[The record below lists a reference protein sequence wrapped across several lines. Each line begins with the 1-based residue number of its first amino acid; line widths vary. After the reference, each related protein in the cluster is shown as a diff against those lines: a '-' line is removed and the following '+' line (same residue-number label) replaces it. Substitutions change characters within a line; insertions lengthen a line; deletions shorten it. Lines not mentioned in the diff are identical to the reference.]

1 MKPNMETTWFV
12 PGESQTFLSNEDDL
26 PDNFSD
32 IPLEVPGGIPAIGGV
47 AGAAALASQSRMAFR
62 RGRAYVFYVGTRDPV
77 GLPELPGNVLLFQA
91 ERPMCPYGPSM
102 IYIEVHTTGVKTRS
116 LGHENEK
123 ACWSL
128 IMNNA
133 LWRSGRSNLGTRNCT
148 TEAEITQW
156 YPAGLT
162 YRASSQWAP

>member
-1 MKPNMETTWFV
+1 MFGFRMQPNMENTWFT
-12 PGESQTFLSNEDDL
+12 PGEVQRWQSNQNDL
-26 PDNFSD
+26 PADFNQVPVD
-32 IPLEVPGGIPAIGGV
+32 VAAPGG
-47 AGAAALASQSRMAFR
+47 GAAAASPIRMALK
-62 RGRAYVFYVGTRDPV
+62 RGTAWVYFVGYDNTPPRPPV
-77 GLPELPGNVLLFQA
+77 PGNVLFFQA

-148 TEAEITQW
+148 TDAEITQW